1 MIPKKSNKLYKD
13 VSEELDI
20 SNILVEE
27 LVEFYYNEVRQLL
40 TNLVFPRI
48 NVEGLGQFVARPK
61 LVRNAIPRYTKILQ
75 SHDTST
81 FAAYYNK
88 KSLETK
94 LNLLILLEQKI
105 TEQELKKTNFKK
117 TKYES
122 ITKNTLGK

>member
-13 VSEELDI
+13 ISEELDI

-40 TNLVFPRI
+40 SNLVFPRI

-117 TKYES
+117 TKYENS
-122 ITKNTLGK
+122 TENTLGK

>member
-13 VSEELDI
+13 ISEELDI

-27 LVEFYYNEVRQLL
+27 LIEFYYNEVRQLL
-40 TNLVFPRI
+40 SNLVFPRI

>member
-40 TNLVFPRI
+40 SNLVFPRI

-94 LNLLILLEQKI
+94 LELLILLEQKI

>member
-1 MIPKKSNKLYKD
+1 MIVSQALSNYAKTGQ
-13 VSEELDI
+13 ELDI

-40 TNLVFPRI
+40 SNLVFPRI
-48 NVEGLGQFVARPK
+48 NVEGLGQFVVRPK

-94 LNLLILLEQKI
+94 LELLILLEQKI

-122 ITKNTLGK
+122 STENTLGK

>member
-13 VSEELDI
+13 ISEELDI

-40 TNLVFPRI
+40 SNLVFPRI

>member
-13 VSEELDI
+13 ISEELDI

-40 TNLVFPRI
+40 SNLVFPRI

-61 LVRNAIPRYTKILQ
+61 LVKNAIPRYTKILQ

>member
-13 VSEELDI
+13 ISEELDI

-40 TNLVFPRI
+40 SNLVFPRI

-94 LNLLILLEQKI
+94 LDLLILLEQKI

-122 ITKNTLGK
+122 SIENTLGK

>member
-13 VSEELDI
+13 ISEELDI

>member
-13 VSEELDI
+13 ISEELDI

-94 LNLLILLEQKI
+94 LDLLILLEQKI
-105 TEQELKKTNFKK
+105 TEQELKKINFKK

-122 ITKNTLGK
+122 STENTLGK

>member
-13 VSEELDI
+13 ISEELDI

-40 TNLVFPRI
+40 SNLVFPRI

-94 LNLLILLEQKI
+94 LELLILLEQKI
-105 TEQELKKTNFKK
+105 TKQELKKTNFKK

-122 ITKNTLGK
+122 STENTLGK

>member
-13 VSEELDI
+13 ISEELDI

-40 TNLVFPRI
+40 SNLVFPRI

-94 LNLLILLEQKI
+94 LELLILLEQKI

-117 TKYES
+117 TKYENS
-122 ITKNTLGK
+122 TENTLGK

>member
-40 TNLVFPRI
+40 SNLVFPRI
-48 NVEGLGQFVARPK
+48 NVEGLGQFVVRPK

-94 LNLLILLEQKI
+94 LELLILLEQKI

-122 ITKNTLGK
+122 STENTLGK

>member
-40 TNLVFPRI
+40 SNLVFPRI

-94 LNLLILLEQKI
+94 LELLILLEQKI

-117 TKYES
+117 TKYENS
-122 ITKNTLGK
+122 TENTLGK